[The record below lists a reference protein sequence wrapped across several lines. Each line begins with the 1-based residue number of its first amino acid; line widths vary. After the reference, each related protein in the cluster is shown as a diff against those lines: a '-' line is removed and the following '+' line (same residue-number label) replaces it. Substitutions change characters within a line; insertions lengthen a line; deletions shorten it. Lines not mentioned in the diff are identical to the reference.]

1 MMFNL
6 QYTIDR
12 YYKEVVMENILNK
25 KESGWK
31 SLRSGEME
39 SIMNFSNNYIKF
51 LNRSKTER
59 EANKS
64 ILLELEN
71 NGFEVQVKLMG
82 MGKYKFI
89 QDMFMEKLEE
99 AL

>member
-1 MMFNL
+1 
-6 QYTIDR
+6 
-12 YYKEVVMENILNK
+12 MENILNK

-71 NGFEVQVKLMG
+71 NGL
-82 MGKYKFI
+82 
-89 QDMFMEKLEE
+89 
-99 AL
+99 